1 MDFEFTQEEFNHP
14 WKTRWC
20 SPSYSLWYFHPE
32 TWGRWTHFDFCRIC
46 FQLRAFNS
54 KQVMAWRG
62 AQLFD
67 AGLSGSSQKNVVGN
81 TPPMPT
87 PGGNEA
93 ILRDYIS
100 HQGGWQVI
108 RKGRWRGG
116 FLHWLAWLCIFDAGK
131 RECICGTFYNHA
143 KWAIRHYH
151 QLQGWKKSSFPI
163 YFRPSIGSH
172 GRVAKIDDYEGD
184 QSHVVFNPI
193 TTLQRASP
201 TWIVRQHV

>member
-14 WKTRWC
+14 WRTRWC
-20 SPSYSLWYFHPE
+20 FHSYSLWYFHPE
-32 TWGRWTHFDFCRIC
+32 TWGRWTHFDKSRIC

-100 HQGGWQVI
+100 HQGGMTSYTKRLLARRFLALAGMSVYLWC
-108 RKGRWRGG
+108 RKTRMQLWNVLQPFKVGNPSLPSVAGVKKNPATP
-116 FLHWLAWLCIFDAGK
+116 FIFG
-131 RECICGTFYNHA
+131 H
-143 KWAIRHYH
+143 
-151 QLQGWKKSSFPI
+151 P
-163 YFRPSIGSH
+163 
-172 GRVAKIDDYEGD
+172 
-184 QSHVVFNPI
+184 
-193 TTLQRASP
+193 
-201 TWIVRQHV
+201 